1 MKRNGRNRYFLLCL
15 LFLFVLACDISANP
29 SQDNQMTQE
38 ELEFKLTEVAL
49 QITQT
54 AMAAPDSFEEE
65 QSDSAPPDS
74 EEDAKDAS
82 EDETPCNSSRMVG
95 ETIPDGTVFQAGDA
109 FIKSWTL
116 KNVGDCDWTTD
127 YRFVFEGGDQMN
139 GQTSL
144 NVPSVIEP
152 GETVTFNIN
161 MTAPTT
167 DGNYT
172 GIWRLKSAD
181 GEKLGKYWVDIT
193 VGVNGGN
200 AGDLKPSDTNKK
212 PFSVTNVYSN
222 LGNNY
227 GGFCPYL
234 VEGYLFIEVN
244 GAGDLYYTESTSA
257 VSKILTEHG
266 HLLFTE
272 ASIKNFPISLYITE
286 GGDYW
291 YQIHFEEPFDK
302 THTVHFKATCLF

>member
-1 MKRNGRNRYFLLCL
+1 MKRNSRNRYFLLCL
-15 LFLFVLACDISANP
+15 LFLFVLACDISTNT
-29 SQDNQMTQE
+29 SQDDQLIE
-38 ELEFKLTEVAL
+38 KELELKITEVAL

-54 AMAAPDSFEEE
+54 AMAVPDSSEKE
-65 QSDSAPPDS
+65 QPDSVPPDS

-82 EDETPCNSSRMVG
+82 EDEIPCNSSRMVG
-95 ETIPDGTVFQAGDA
+95 ETIADGTTFKAGET
-109 FIKSWTL
+109 FTKSWTL

-172 GIWRLKSAD
+172 GVWRLKSAD

-200 AGDLKPSDTNKK
+200 AGDSQPSDTNKK
-212 PFSVTNVYSN
+212 SFSITHVNFTLEYD
-222 LGNNY
+222 Y

-234 VEGYLFIEVN
+234 VEGWILIEAS
-244 GAGDLYYTESTSA
+244 GAGDLYYTESSSA
-257 VSKILTEHG
+257 EGKFVAKG
-266 HLLFTE
+266 HLHFTK
-272 ASIKNFPISLYITE
+272 ASIKYLPITLKITE
-286 GGDYW
+286 GGDHW
-291 YQIHFEEPFDK
+291 YQIHFEGDFDK
-302 THTVHFKATCLF
+302 TYYRRFHATCLF